1 MLSTSLGL
9 SETARSLNTWGLH
22 ITNKN
27 SWKFYVPLSS
37 YTRPTTSLK
46 QILPNPN
53 LPEAR
58 NLKKRNAQAHP
69 KPETWGSHIT
79 NLVRRWIWRFLSFGG
94 GTAWYILISFQSVE
108 KHWIKQEN
116 CSGGWHFLK
125 DSVFPLLSEWSQIPC
140 YAQNN
145 MLKIGLKSRDMFI
158 HAIYK
163 QYAVSSNS
171 AVVAETV
178 NVYVH
183 T

>member
-9 SETARSLNTWGLH
+9 SETARSPNTWGLH

-27 SWKFYVPLSS
+27 PWKLYVPLST

-46 QILPNPN
+46 QILPN
-53 LPEAR
+53 LPEAW

-69 KPETWGSHIT
+69 KPKTWGLHIT

-94 GTAWYILISFQSVE
+94 GTARYMVE

-116 CSGGWHFLK
+116 CSGGWHFHK

-145 MLKIGLKSRDMFI
+145 MLKIGLKSR
-158 HAIYK
+158 H
-163 QYAVSSNS
+163 
-171 AVVAETV
+171 
-178 NVYVH
+178 VH
-183 T
+183 TCNI

>member
-145 MLKIGLKSRDMFI
+145 MLKIGLKSR
-158 HAIYK
+158 H
-163 QYAVSSNS
+163 
-171 AVVAETV
+171 
-178 NVYVH
+178 VH
-183 T
+183 TCNI